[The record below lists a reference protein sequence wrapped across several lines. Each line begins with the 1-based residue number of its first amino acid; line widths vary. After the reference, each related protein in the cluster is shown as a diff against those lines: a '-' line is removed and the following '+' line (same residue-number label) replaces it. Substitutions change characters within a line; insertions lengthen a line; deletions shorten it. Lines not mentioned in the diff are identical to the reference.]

1 MRRCGLSTL
10 LAQPPQVRIRRPK
23 GGDANA
29 TSRGRHI
36 PPFLFALP
44 RRMAYVQRYVSSR
57 KEGTCCMMYSPRLVL
72 SIERFPKEYTRLD
85 RARSI
90 LLATTSYS
98 SSAAYYCALPL
109 AIFNF
114 QEAMQQWGRITSH
127 TVPGGQGDH
136 GLKGSTAQ
144 FSSHMCLRQGFLLD
158 AMYVALSSAQCVPR
172 EFGWLILF
180 FLFWPVQSGLACDTM
195 SHVSSNG

>member
-23 GGDANA
+23 GGANA
-29 TSRGRHI
+29 TSRRRHI

-44 RRMAYVQRYVSSR
+44 RRIAYVRIQRYVNSR
-57 KEGTCCMMYSPRLVL
+57 KESTCYMMYSPRLVL
-72 SIERFPKEYTRLD
+72 SIERFPEEYTRLD
-85 RARSI
+85 RARSVCWQ
-90 LLATTSYS
+90 TTSYS

-114 QEAMQQWGRITSH
+114 PGSHATVATDPIH
-127 TVPGGQGDH
+127 TVLGRQGGR

-158 AMYVALSSAQCVPR
+158 AMYLPR
-172 EFGWLILF
+172 LR
-180 FLFWPVQSGLACDTM
+180 T
-195 SHVSSNG
+195 